1 MAEVEAGRPAVVAEV
16 EEEAGRPVLAVG
28 KPMAEEVAAGRPA
41 AGKTAGQVVVEEVGR
56 PAAVVAEG
64 EVAGK
69 PVGERKLA
77 LPAEEVGRPA
87 AVEDPV
93 AGRASSAGK
102 EPERKR
108 AAGQSRRLAVAEEEE
123 EVQAGKRPA
132 EEPERTECK
141 GSAEAACTA
150 VVDCTVVW
158 AELGGRRKPDGLERA
173 EGPGSGLCSTAAA
186 GQGRHCS

>member
-41 AGKTAGQVVVEEVGR
+41 AGKTAGQAVVAEVGR

-64 EVAGK
+64 EVAG
-69 PVGERKLA
+69 
-77 LPAEEVGRPA
+77 RPG

-93 AGRASSAGK
+93 AGWASSAGK

-141 GSAEAACTA
+141 GSAEAVCTA

-173 EGPGSGLCSTAAA
+173 EGPGSDLCSTAAA